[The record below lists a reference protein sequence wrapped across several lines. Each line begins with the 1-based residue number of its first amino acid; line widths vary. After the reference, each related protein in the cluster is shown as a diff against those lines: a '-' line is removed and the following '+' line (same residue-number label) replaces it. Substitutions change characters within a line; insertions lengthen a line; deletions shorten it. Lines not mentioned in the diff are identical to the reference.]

1 MRSEITKTL
10 KIGTND
16 LKLYLVVVVVVR
28 FSDNL
33 MKYYYTSIV
42 VRIIL
47 F

>member
-16 LKLYLVVVVVVR
+16 LKLYLVVVVVR